1 MCRGDDV
8 FCSCWKECSMYTSLF
23 GQYYNLTLVF
33 HCWSLGN
40 LSTGMLT
47 SQLLLCE
54 TLSLPLDIVTFALC
68 IWVVLR
74 WVHTLSTDEL
84 KFLSLYKDLH
94 FLTSFSID
102 IKSIFL
108 FLYFQPVTTQEASK
122 AASFNFIE
130 ESLPQKETFSCPL
143 EIPHLISLT
152 YC

>member
-8 FCSCWKECSMYTSLF
+8 FCSCWKECSMYTSLL
-23 GQYYNLTLVF
+23 GQYYSLTLVF

-54 TLSLPLDIVTFALC
+54 ILSLPLDIVTFALC

-74 WVHTLSTDEL
+74 WVHTLSRDEL

-94 FLTSFSID
+94 FLTGFSID
-102 IKSIFL
+102 IKYVFL
-108 FLYFQPVTTQEASK
+108 FLYFQPATLYKKQVK
-122 AASFNFIE
+122 
-130 ESLPQKETFSCPL
+130 LPLSTLLRNHFPRKRLFLVHWRYPTLSV
-143 EIPHLISLT
+143 
-152 YC
+152 